1 MNMLLFIS
9 GPEIVVILLVVL
21 VLFGSSKIPEMAKG
35 LGKGLSEFKKA
46 SDDIKNEINRSTSDI
61 KEDIDDFKNDIEDDS
76 YLILLSNE
84 DQSTGEGYALKL
96 TKDEEENKVY
106 QPVIDEDELV
116 QIQKEL
122 AKSYQ

>member
-1 MNMLLFIS
+1 MESEGIIKLVDEER
-9 GPEIVVILLVVL
+9 GVVILQEAD
-21 VLFGSSKIPEMAKG
+21 GSEEEFEIVTG
-35 LGKGLSEFKKA
+35 L
-46 SDDIKNEINRSTSDI
+46 
-61 KEDIDDFKNDIEDDS
+61 DIEDDS